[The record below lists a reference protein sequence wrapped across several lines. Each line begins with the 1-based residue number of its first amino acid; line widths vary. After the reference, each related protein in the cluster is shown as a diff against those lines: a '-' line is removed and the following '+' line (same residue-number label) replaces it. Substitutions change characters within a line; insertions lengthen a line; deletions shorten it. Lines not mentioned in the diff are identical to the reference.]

1 MLVER
6 GWLRQIVKCG
16 SVKRSLV
23 PWASVGVLLLGG
35 CSEISRV
42 VSPSASLDSEV
53 IAPRSSSDRPLTPT
67 AEDTN
72 FVVSVVEKVEPS
84 VVQIITSQTVRNRIP
99 EALND
104 PFFREF
110 FGDRLPAQPR
120 ERTVSGIGSGFVIN
134 ANGQILTNA
143 HVVANADTVQVS
155 FPGGRNYEGKV
166 VGADPVTD
174 IAVVQIPANNLPTV
188 ELGSSDQVRP
198 GQWAIAIGNPLGLQE
213 TVTLGVI
220 SATDRSSRDV
230 GVSDKRIGFLQTD
243 AAINPG
249 NSGGPLLNARGQVI
263 GVNTAIIGGAQGLG
277 FAIPIDAARRIAE
290 QLITTGKVEH
300 PYIGVQLV
308 PLTPEIRQELA
319 NDPELNLQV
328 ADTDGILIVR
338 VTPDSPAAQAGLRA
352 GDVIQQINGE
362 EVSTADAVQR
372 LVEQNGLQ
380 KPLALT
386 IQRGDRTLQV
396 SVRPEPLPAPIESRG
411 R

>member
-1 MLVER
+1 M
-6 GWLRQIVKCG
+6 
-16 SVKRSLV
+16 
-23 PWASVGVLLLGG
+23 
-35 CSEISRV
+35 
-42 VSPSASLDSEV
+42 SPSASPDSEV
-53 IAPRSSSDRPLTPT
+53 IAPRTSSDRPLTPT
-67 AEDTN
+67 PEDTN

-143 HVVANADTVQVS
+143 HVVANADVVQVS
-155 FPGGRNYEGKV
+155 FPDGRNYEGKV
-166 VGADPVTD
+166 LGADPVTD

-188 ELGSSDQVRP
+188 ELGNSDQVRP

-220 SATDRSSRDV
+220 SATDRSSSDV

-308 PLTPEIRQELA
+308 ALTPEIRQELA
-319 NDPELNLQV
+319 NNPELNLQV
-328 ADTDGILIVR
+328 PATDGILIVR
-338 VTPDSPAAQAGLRA
+338 VTPDSPAAQAGVRA

-362 EVSTADAVQR
+362 AVSTADAVQR

-380 KPLALT
+380 KALALT
-386 IQRGDRTLQV
+386 IQRGDRTLQL
-396 SVRPEPLPAPIESRG
+396 SVRPEPLPAPVESRG
-411 R
+411 G